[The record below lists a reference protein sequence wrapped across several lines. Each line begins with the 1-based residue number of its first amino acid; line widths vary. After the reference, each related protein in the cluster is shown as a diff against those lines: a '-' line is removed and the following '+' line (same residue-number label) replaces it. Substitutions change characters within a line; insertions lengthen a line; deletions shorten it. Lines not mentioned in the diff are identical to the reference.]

1 MKYNL
6 RSAAFTAVAVLA
18 LSTVSA
24 QATTVTLNFEGFACN
39 SGVFGVTNATCTAAS
54 NTQSVGSD
62 YGSVPGLLTVL
73 FGNIP
78 GIGGSL
84 GIGQG
89 QIVHSTS
96 PDFGVFENG
105 NDSPLTPS
113 QIFFT
118 PAAGFEVSL
127 VSFAYRRGSA
137 TFNQP
142 TFTLLNPSGTQAFT
156 FTTPSTAGLAEATQT
171 VNSAYFAGPI
181 TFQYGAPSGLTIVDD
196 IVLDVR
202 AVSNN
207 NPVPEPS
214 TWATLG
220 FGLAALV
227 ASRRRR

>member
-6 RSAAFTAVAVLA
+6 RYAAFTAIAALA
-18 LSTVSA
+18 LSTGSA
-24 QATTVTLNFEGFACN
+24 QATSVTMNFEGFACN

-89 QIVHSTS
+89 QIVFSTS
-96 PDFGVFENG
+96 PDFGVFEFGNG
-105 NDSPLTPS
+105 STPS

-118 PAAGFEVSL
+118 PAGGFEVSL
-127 VSFAYRRGSA
+127 VSFAHRRASA
-137 TFNQP
+137 T
-142 TFTLLNPSGTQAFT
+142 L
-156 FTTPSTAGLAEATQT
+156 TPSDFSLLDPNGSPVYSLQPVGGSIATEIIQN

-181 TFQYGAPSGLTIVDD
+181 TFQYGSASGLTVVDD

-202 AVSNN
+202 QVSSN

-214 TWATLG
+214 TWASLG
-220 FGLAALV
+220 LGLAALV

>member
-6 RSAAFTAVAVLA
+6 RSAAFTAIAVLA
-18 LSTVSA
+18 LSPGSA

-78 GIGGSL
+78 GVGGSL
-84 GIGQG
+84 GSGQG
-89 QIVHSTS
+89 QIIHSTS
-96 PDFGVFENG
+96 PDFGVFEFG

-127 VSFAYRRGSA
+127 VSFANRRGSA
-137 TFNQP
+137 TN
-142 TFTLLNPSGTQAFT
+142 TASVFTLLNPNGTQV
-156 FTTPSTAGLAEATQT
+156 FTTLSFAGDVKGTQN

-181 TFQYGAPSGLTIVDD
+181 TFRYGSSSGLTIVDD

-202 AVSNN
+202 AVSS
-207 NPVPEPS
+207 NPIPEPS